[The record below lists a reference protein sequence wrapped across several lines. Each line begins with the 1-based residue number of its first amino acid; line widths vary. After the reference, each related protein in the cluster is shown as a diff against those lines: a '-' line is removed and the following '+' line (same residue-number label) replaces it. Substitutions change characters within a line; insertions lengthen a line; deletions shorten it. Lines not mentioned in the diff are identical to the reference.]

1 MKYRGLL
8 RLHKRSPSNEDGWK
22 FQLQYQGAMGQHT
35 LAEAL
40 EMWAKRWGAPTTKT
54 GV

>member
-1 MKYRGLL
+1 
-8 RLHKRSPSNEDGWK
+8 
-22 FQLQYQGAMGQHT
+22 MGQHT

-40 EMWAKRWGAPTTKT
+40 EMWAKRWGAPTTKM